1 MKRLCIL
8 VVTACFLFTVASCGS
23 NKVMNGIEYETYGI
37 FNKEEVRKEG
47 VRYRLVIGNV
57 VWGIIL
63 CETVIA
69 PIYFFGFSLYEPV
82 GKIYKDEL
90 LDTLSDETGTGV
102 TVFGKE
108 ASK

>member
-8 VVTACFLFTVASCGS
+8 IVAVCFLFTVA
-23 NKVMNGIEYETYGI
+23 I
-37 FNKEEVRKEG
+37 
-47 VRYRLVIGNV
+47 
-57 VWGIIL
+57 
-63 CETVIA
+63 
-69 PIYFFGFSLYEPV
+69 GFSLYEPV